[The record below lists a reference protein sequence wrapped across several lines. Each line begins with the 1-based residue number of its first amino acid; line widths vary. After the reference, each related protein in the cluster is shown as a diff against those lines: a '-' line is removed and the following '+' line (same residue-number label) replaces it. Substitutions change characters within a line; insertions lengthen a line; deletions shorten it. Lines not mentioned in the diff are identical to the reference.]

1 MSQTPVQRNANTRL
15 LRRLLLVAAGA
26 FVFAFS
32 MVPLYRIACEEIF
45 GIKLEQ
51 GAASAGE
58 VAAMTVDRSR
68 LVTVQFDANLS
79 DGLAWQFAPRV
90 FSMQVHPG
98 ELAEAWFSAENS
110 ATVPVVGQAVPSIAP
125 NVASVYFNKTECFCF
140 TEQLLKGGEKRE
152 MPVRFVIDP
161 KLPAEISTIT
171 LSYKF
176 FLNDIA
182 TRRLTVATP
191 AAPPASS

>member
-1 MSQTPVQRNANTRL
+1 MSQTPVQRGANARL
-15 LRRLLLVAAGA
+15 LRRLLLVAVGA

-32 MVPLYRIACEEIF
+32 MVPLYRIACEEVF
-45 GIKLEQ
+45 GIKLAQ
-51 GAASAGE
+51 GAATTGE

-79 DGLAWQFAPRV
+79 DGLAWRFAPRV

-98 ELAEAWFSAENS
+98 EPAEAWFTAAND
-110 ATVPVVGQAVPSIAP
+110 AGVAVVGQAIPSVAP

-140 TEQLLKGGEKRE
+140 TEQLLKGGETRE

-161 KLPAEISTIT
+161 QLPAGITTIT

-176 FLNDIA
+176 YLNDIA
-182 TRRLTVATP
+182 TRKLAATVP
-191 AAPPASS
+191 AAPASS